1 MKAINK
7 YFLISTLILSIW
19 ACSDEVLDL
28 QDPTSPTD
36 ASFFQTEQQL
46 EIALSGVYGVI
57 NITGGIPI
65 NLLIDHA
72 TDVGM
77 GVTPSSNLDING
89 VGIGEIV
96 PSSAM
101 PESVWQS
108 LYLGIQRT
116 NNLLENM
123 SRAEAVTDSG
133 RFQEIKSEAQFLR
146 AYFYHYLVE
155 FYGDVPFLTSVA
167 NSLDETIVPRSEK
180 QGIVDVL
187 LADLESAG
195 NILPARW
202 DDANLGRVSASAAN
216 ALRARI
222 ALYQGSWDV
231 AAEAAQEVISNN
243 AHSLA
248 PDYQELVSNAQYS
261 NANDEFILSVF
272 YQFGVKTSTQT
283 QLFGTPFNG
292 GFADLTPTQQLV
304 DSYETINGL
313 PIDEDVTYDPKKPHN
328 NRDPRLKSSIV
339 VPQEAWVD
347 VVFETHIDSSMTTRI
362 STGGMIPNPNSNVT
376 LGGTRTGTGY
386 FWKKFVQEDKLIN
399 NDLVGNGDFPIPLIR
414 YAEVLLT
421 YAEAKIES
429 GSIDQSVLDAINDV
443 RARAYGTTRSNIAGY
458 PEITTMDQ
466 TELRKIIRR
475 ERKVELAVEGSRWFD
490 IRRWGIAEKAMQN
503 VYGAPSKGFSAIGT
517 YVPSIDDD
525 GVVDYIGAPVGTT
538 EGYRIVQNRMYTWP
552 KNLLLPIP
560 QRERD
565 ASGGVVTQN
574 VGYTD

>member
-1 MKAINK
+1 M
-7 YFLISTLILSIW
+7 SIW

-328 NRDPRLKSSIV
+328 NRDPRLKASIV